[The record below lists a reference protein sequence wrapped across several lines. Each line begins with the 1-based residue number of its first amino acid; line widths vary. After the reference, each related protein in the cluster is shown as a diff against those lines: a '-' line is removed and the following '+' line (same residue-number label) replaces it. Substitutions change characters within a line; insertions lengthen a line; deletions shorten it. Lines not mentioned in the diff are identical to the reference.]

1 MVNRAASEPSVETP
15 VPTLADRFWQIHGP
29 PSPTVGG
36 DSDPVAILRHALLVL
51 RELAAVDRDAP
62 ATEHTVATLSLL
74 TLLRQQENQGDLAYA
89 SPEQIRGEPLSESA
103 LVFSVGVILFQRLCG
118 HHPFGKNLEARRAR
132 MREGRLGSGVN
143 YFPMLPEPL
152 RSVLARALDPDP
164 DSRYQTLGGFGDAL
178 RMLLDTAAPR
188 LPGTGDSGR
197 EPWGALSGRLT
208 AKGSAPRV
216 RNAWTPKRTAKE
228 EREDDEAPGSDEDV
242 VEIELIAEEPSPLEG
257 GRERRRW
264 PLILGLA
271 AVAVSAIAGFVAVAA
286 MATQGD
292 PATSA
297 KAVGGGDN
305 EAAATEAVPA
315 FDDVERIEPG
325 LDSEEAEP
333 ASDPAPEVR
342 APAAPSAPAAS
353 DSAGAGDHDA
363 NGARAVE
370 LVTGCFPR
378 AQIAQSGVAFTLS
391 VVYDAGQSSVSRV
404 YFPSVQ
410 EMTPDQQRCVHDR
423 MLELRVSAPV
433 ARAAVVR
440 YRFQLAA
447 AGGSAI
453 VQIVE

>member
-1 MVNRAASEPSVETP
+1 MV
-15 VPTLADRFWQIHGP
+15 
-29 PSPTVGG
+29 
-36 DSDPVAILRHALLVL
+36 
-51 RELAAVDRDAP
+51 
-62 ATEHTVATLSLL
+62 
-74 TLLRQQENQGDLAYA
+74 
-89 SPEQIRGEPLSESA
+89 
-103 LVFSVGVILFQRLCG
+103 
-118 HHPFGKNLEARRAR
+118 
-132 MREGRLGSGVN
+132 
-143 YFPMLPEPL
+143 
-152 RSVLARALDPDP
+152 
-164 DSRYQTLGGFGDAL
+164 
-178 RMLLDTAAPR
+178 
-188 LPGTGDSGR
+188 
-197 EPWGALSGRLT
+197 
-208 AKGSAPRV
+208 
-216 RNAWTPKRTAKE
+216 
-228 EREDDEAPGSDEDV
+228 
-242 VEIELIAEEPSPLEG
+242 
-257 GRERRRW
+257 
-264 PLILGLA
+264 
-271 AVAVSAIAGFVAVAA
+271 
-286 MATQGD
+286 TQGD
-292 PATSA
+292 PPTSA
-297 KAVGGGDN
+297 KAVGGGEN
-305 EAAATEAVPA
+305 EAAATAVPA

-325 LDSEEAEP
+325 LESEEAEP

-391 VVYDAGQSSVSRV
+391 VVYDAGQSSVGRV